1 MTYYDISQG
10 MDEGI
15 RVAAVRARVR
25 VQGAAVAGIIIIIII
40 IIIIME
46 GVGGWGTSSKC
57 SSGLLYKNTTPLLL
71 RR

>member
-40 IIIIME
+40 IIIME